1 MVEKYII
8 DKTDI
13 HDLLT
18 GQELPL
24 SQGKARAFCVEIA
37 GELTNGEL
45 IKALFPNCE
54 ISEHKVRTKTQGEIV
69 AGYDV
74 FLYTSRSTKSG
85 MGFGIKI
92 FFDIIWWNSSFKAER
107 S

>member
-45 IKALFPNCE
+45 IKALFPNFDVE
-54 ISEHKVRTKTQGEIV
+54 DKTE
-69 AGYDV
+69 Y
-74 FLYTSRSTKSG
+74 
-85 MGFGIKI
+85 FGRIRNLDDHFIKT
-92 FFDIIWWNSSFKAER
+92 DIDFWNSPYKAEGVKKWLN
-107 S
+107 